1 MSNKRTRRRQLQR
14 LAERRA
20 AERRRQRRNKVIA
33 GVVAGTLALGGLGAV
48 SLAFLGG
55 DDGRRPRAGPS
66 SPSPSPTANPV
77 ACKGRV
83 PAAADKEKPM
93 FEKQPKMQID
103 RSKDYAA
110 IMKTSCGTIELELYA
125 DQTPVTV
132 NSFVFLAREGF
143 FDGLTFH
150 RIIPDFVLQG
160 GDPEGTGSGGPGYQ
174 FEDEIVKSLKFD
186 RPGLLAMAN
195 SGPDT
200 NGSQFFIT
208 TGEPKHLNG
217 KHTIFGEVTE
227 GMKVVKEIEKR
238 GTSAGSPTETVYI
251 EKVTIRER

>member
-1 MSNKRTRRRQLQR
+1 MSNKRTRRRQLQK

-20 AERRRQRRNKVIA
+20 AERRRQRRTRIIA
-33 GVVAGTLALGGLGAV
+33 GVTAGAVALGGLGFAAA
-48 SLAFLGG
+48 AFLRGG
-55 DDGRRPRAGPS
+55 PGEGPRAGPTG
-66 SPSPSPTANPV
+66 SPSPTAEAV
-77 ACKGRV
+77 ACNAKPP
-83 PAAADKEKPM
+83 PAAKEEKPM
-93 FEKQPKMQID
+93 FERPPKMQID
-103 RSKDYAA
+103 PEKEYTAV
-110 IMKTSCGTIELELYA
+110 MKTSCGTIELRLFA

-132 NSFVFLAREGF
+132 NSFVFLAEEGY

-150 RIIPDFVLQG
+150 RIIPDFVIQG
-160 GDPEGTGSGGPGYQ
+160 GDPEGTGSGGPGYR
-174 FEDEIVKSLKFD
+174 FEDEIVRSLRFD

-217 KHTIFGEVTE
+217 KHTIFGEVTD
-227 GMKVVKEIEKR
+227 GMKAVKEIEKR

-251 EKVTIRER
+251 EKVTIKTG